1 MKFSIR
7 DCTAIITGAS
17 SGLGAEFARQLAREA
32 NTLILVARR
41 LDAMESVKAE
51 LLSLK
56 AELMVELP

>member
-1 MKFSIR
+1 MKFSTR
-7 DCTAIITGAS
+7 NCTAIITGAS

-51 LLSLK
+51 LLSL
-56 AELMVELP
+56 